1 MDRRWEIVSSSGA
14 FISVFFLWS
23 FFWSFHARTD
33 PASIKMAGRQR
44 MLAVPLGHWAAM
56 VALLG
61 LQARSK
67 SYGLHDMPACCTA
80 IPVRSFRKYN
90 KFKRLTNGKPSRPAG
105 WVLHHGEKVGPII
118 ECLKVQ

>member
-1 MDRRWEIVSSSGA
+1 MKEKPDLRSGFFLWVDRRWEIVSSSGA

-67 SYGLHDMPACCTA
+67 SFSLHDNASMLHC
-80 IPVRSFRKYN
+80 N
-90 KFKRLTNGKPSRPAG
+90 SRA
-105 WVLHHGEKVGPII
+105 LFS
-118 ECLKVQ
+118 